1 MTITPKFEIKQK
13 VYLKTDPDKALH
25 FVISYLVYSE
35 DKVLYTVSGFDG
47 TATHYDFELD
57 DYENR
62 VV

>member
-1 MTITPKFEIKQK
+1 MTITPKFQIKQK

-25 FVISYLVYSE
+25 FVVSYLVYPNE
-35 DKVLYTVSGFDG
+35 VLYNVSGIG
-47 TATHYDFELD
+47 GVTACYDFELD